1 MYDYYICY
9 LLITRIRIFM
19 NVSKLKYLNKLK
31 VFAGVMIED
40 CIMNMCNIN
49 YKNAMNIKQYTF

>member
-1 MYDYYICY
+1 
-9 LLITRIRIFM
+9 M
-19 NVSKLKYLNKLK
+19 NVSKLKYLNKLE

-49 YKNAMNIKQYTF
+49 YKNAISTHFDTYNSLPCCLKP